1 MNAQS
6 VLDRL
11 RTVAKRDG
19 REFQATLLLYAQER
33 LLARLAGSAYR
44 EHFALKGGVYLY
56 SRYRATARPT
66 QDMDFAGRN
75 TSNDPQALL
84 GIVRDIAG
92 VSLHDGVTYN
102 LETLTAAPIAEAT
115 EYAGVR
121 VRLEARIGQARLRV
135 TLDIGFGDAITPAP
149 HLQTFPTL
157 LTTEAITVL
166 TVTLETVIA
175 EKFQAMVAL
184 GAQNTRLKDFY
195 DLHRIALTEPLSAT
209 ALRIALERTF
219 ERRETSFTTALECLA
234 QDFAADSSRQRLWEA
249 YLKRTR
255 LEAPGSF
262 ADVMSAIQDLLEPI
276 VSGAAEGEWRP
287 QLRRWN

>member
-1 MNAQS
+1 MSN
-6 VLDRL
+6 
-11 RTVAKRDG
+11 
-19 REFQATLLLYAQER
+19 
-33 LLARLAGSAYR
+33 
-44 EHFALKGGVYLY
+44 GVYLY
-56 SRYRATARPT
+56 SRYRAAARPT

-92 VSLHDGVTYN
+92 VPLHDGVTYD
-102 LETLTAAPIAEAT
+102 LETLTAVPIAEGG

-149 HLQTFPTL
+149 HLQAFPTL
-157 LTTEAITVL
+157 LATEAITVL

-195 DLHRIALTEPLSAT
+195 DLHRVALTESLSAS
-209 ALRIALERTF
+209 ALWVAFEHTF
-219 ERRETSFTTALECLA
+219 ERRVTSFAAALEYLA
-234 QDFAADSSRQRLWEA
+234 QDFAADSGRQRLWEA
-249 YLKRTR
+249 YLKRTK
-255 LEAPGSF
+255 LEASGSL
-262 ADVMSAIQDLLEPI
+262 ADLMSVIKEWLEPI

-287 QLRRWN
+287 LLQRWN